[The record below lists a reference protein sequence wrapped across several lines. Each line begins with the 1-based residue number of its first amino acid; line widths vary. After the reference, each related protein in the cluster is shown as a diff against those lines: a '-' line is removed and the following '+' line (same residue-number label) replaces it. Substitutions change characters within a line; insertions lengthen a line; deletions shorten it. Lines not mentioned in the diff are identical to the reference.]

1 MELLL
6 TQETRF
12 SKSCSHWKF
21 CFKPQI
27 LLRFL
32 MKTENHWL
40 YIFQYATKINRIWIV
55 LMTVSGGDVMVLYYL
70 TTDERSLSQSATE
83 SPILSKPTQ
92 QARPS
97 KVQFNPFCNVDQV
110 ELSIHCHINAVKS
123 LLCVP
128 GMVPKDLSKWYIYIY
143 IYIYIYLLIF

>member
-1 MELLL
+1 MFSLEVLLQ
-6 TQETRF
+6 TPNSASVSDENG
-12 SKSCSHWKF
+12 KSLALHIPIRYEK
-21 CFKPQI
+21 
-27 LLRFL
+27 
-32 MKTENHWL
+32 
-40 YIFQYATKINRIWIV
+40 NRIWIV

-143 IYIYIYLLIF
+143 IYSAVSLMRTRLRRNFG